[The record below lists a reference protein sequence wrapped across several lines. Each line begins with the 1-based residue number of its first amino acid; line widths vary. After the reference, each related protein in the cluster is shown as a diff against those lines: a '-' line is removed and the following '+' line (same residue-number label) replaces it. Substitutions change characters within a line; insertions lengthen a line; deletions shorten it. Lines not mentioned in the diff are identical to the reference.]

1 MANIPFPKGRD
12 ILFHLSISLV
22 YSNFKGFLLYL
33 HIRHLGDK
41 FWASETAE
49 VTVAKRN
56 RKKKFQIR
64 FQKIH
69 NLFAM
74 PIIHKNLLNIHL
86 TNIY

>member
-12 ILFHLSISLV
+12 TLFHLSRSLI
-22 YSNFKGFLLYL
+22 YSNFRGFLLYL

-41 FWASETAE
+41 FWGSETAE
-49 VTVAKRN
+49 VTVAERKG
-56 RKKKFQIR
+56 KKKFQIR
-64 FQKIH
+64 LQKIH

-86 TNIY
+86 KNIY